1 MKKISKETIIR
12 TVILVV
18 TLINTLLTA
27 LGLNPLPFSENEIYQ
42 VISSV
47 CTVAA
52 AIWAWWKN
60 NSFTK
65 AAIKADEIMKQ
76 IKEAAKEEKVD
87 SLDDKADSNKQDEL
101 K

>member
-1 MKKISKETIIR
+1 MKNISKETVIR
-12 TVILVV
+12 TVILIV

-42 VISSV
+42 AISTV

-76 IKEAAKEEKVD
+76 MKEAAKEEKVD
-87 SLDDKADSNKQDEL
+87 SSDDAVNNKQDEL